1 MPDTSA
7 SWHSRFTNYAAW
19 TLLVLALCSSTVFGL
34 VTPYLLIAL
43 GVVTLLLSLVR
54 GQIAAAYQSLA
65 SRLFL
70 LAFVMLGA
78 LFVLTAQ
85 TPHDAIYTLNFS
97 MLALFGPLAL
107 TFERSMILRPMQTA
121 SLLATSGVIA
131 SLLMVLA
138 VMVGGM
144 GRPRGFN
151 LGPIVLSNAV
161 LALAVVAT
169 MGAVAMKNRWSLLLP
184 FTLVGAVATALL
196 TQSRGPL
203 IAVGPLLLFTAVFLW
218 LTRFKRSMRF
228 AILAIGGVALTGL
241 GVVLLAGRR
250 VDKLGSIVSSLM
262 TSSAVDDRT
271 TGIRLRLYSA
281 GWRAFLESP
290 WIGHGWARLMASVYP
305 YLDEPSDAYARK
317 LPQLHDDVLNFAV
330 AGGVAGVSVYCLVIA
345 APVIAVWRS
354 RRDQLWTARL
364 YGTVGLAIVYLGGGV
379 TDLMF
384 GHEFHTAL
392 FVILNAIVI
401 GLCREQ
407 SPRYENL
414 GKHLPDEAP

>member
-1 MPDTSA
+1 MPDTPP
-7 SWHSRFTNYAAW
+7 SWRCCLANYAGWA
-19 TLLVLALCSSTVFGL
+19 LLVVTLCVSTVIGL
-34 VTPYLLIAL
+34 VTPYLLVAF
-43 GVVTLLLSLVR
+43 GVVALLVLSATGRIV
-54 GQIAAAYQSLA
+54 AAYQSLA

-107 TFERSMILRPMQTA
+107 TLERSMILRPLPTA
-121 SLLATSGVIA
+121 SLLATGGVIV

-184 FTLVGAVATALL
+184 FTLVGAVATTLL

-218 LTRFKRSMRF
+218 LTRFKRSMTF
-228 AILAIGGVALTGL
+228 AILAIGGVASTGL
-241 GVVLLAGRR
+241 GVALLAGPR
-250 VDKLGSIVSSLM
+250 VDKLASILSSLM

-330 AGGVAGVSVYCLVIA
+330 AGGLVGVSVYCLIIV

-354 RRDQLWTARL
+354 RRDELWTARL
-364 YGTVGLAIVYLGGGV
+364 YGTVGLAIVYMGGGV

-392 FVILNAIVI
+392 FVMLNAIVI
-401 GLCREQ
+401 GLCNEQ
-407 SPRYENL
+407 SPR
-414 GKHLPDEAP
+414 